1 MHPGPLLNVIIYLRI
16 LWKGERMQT
25 LRLGLDVVH
34 RAGCAAPEDHRTS
47 VRLSFLIHTTETPDL
62 QAVAL
67 HELVKL
73 L

>member
-1 MHPGPLLNVIIYLRI
+1 
-16 LWKGERMQT
+16 MQT

>member
-1 MHPGPLLNVIIYLRI
+1 
-16 LWKGERMQT
+16 MQT
-25 LRLGLDVVH
+25 LRLSLDVVH
-34 RAGCAAPEDHRTS
+34 RAGWAAPEDHRTS
-47 VRLSFLIHTTETPDL
+47 ARLSFLIRTMETPDL